1 MGRCDHLMGLTEAAA
16 KMVEGAS
23 ILVVEEGRR
32 LYPDGREEPFRR
44 ELVESTVRVE
54 ETGESYSG
62 IGGPYPLYHYVLP
75 DGRVLTEA
83 IQAEPWSSGPYFF
96 LALQDESG
104 AWVEESLWSKEAVR
118 DA

>member
-44 ELVESTVRVE
+44 ELVESWTSSRRSPRSC
-54 ETGESYSG
+54 ET
-62 IGGPYPLYHYVLP
+62 
-75 DGRVLTEA
+75 
-83 IQAEPWSSGPYFF
+83 SSTT
-96 LALQDESG
+96 
-104 AWVEESLWSKEAVR
+104 AVTR
-118 DA
+118 GSSTSTS